1 MFYSDLNVDDLESVF
16 IDNLDDLEILID
28 NRFSKLLI
36 NDFNN
41 RVINGNNIN
50 EIINLCNH
58 LLIDNTWRYVTLN
71 MEPGS
76 KYELNTIHLPNNI
89 NNISINEMAQ
99 YGLLK
104 FLINASSF
112 KLPSL

>member
-50 EIINLCNH
+50 EI
-58 LLIDNTWRYVTLN
+58 T
-71 MEPGS
+71 
-76 KYELNTIHLPNNI
+76 
-89 NNISINEMAQ
+89 
-99 YGLLK
+99 
-104 FLINASSF
+104 
-112 KLPSL
+112 